1 EQTRDPSKEVLEP
14 RRPDLN
20 VPLRLHAL
28 TNDSPDQQARTAPV
42 VQVNKLSRATVPTE
56 DDIDPGAFRLAVL
69 YLIHRIYVGG
79 PSLPLEEQVRIVWRV
94 PEPGRGPSASMSQ
107 AR

>member
-1 EQTRDPSKEVLEP
+1 QTRDPSKEVLEP

-42 VQVNKLSRATVPTE
+42 VPALIAAELIRRFV
-56 DDIDPGAFRLAVL
+56 GAFLTKD
-69 YLIHRIYVGG
+69 H
-79 PSLPLEEQVRIVWRV
+79 
-94 PEPGRGPSASMSQ
+94 
-107 AR
+107 